1 MQGEGATQRC
11 GRQEAAI
18 MRATLGSV
26 CHRKQREGDVAMALG
41 PEGFLREKEGKEE
54 EGGGEGKRVWELGER
69 H

>member
-1 MQGEGATQRC
+1 
-11 GRQEAAI
+11 
-18 MRATLGSV
+18 
-26 CHRKQREGDVAMALG
+26 MALG